1 MSSHPVSDLPDHRR
15 LGVSW
20 WTVGVFAV
28 VLAAADG
35 FWATSLRGAVGF
47 IQNIDQPFHDW
58 LLYLAVMLPIFAA
71 TIYLALR
78 LAQRFAGDRRG
89 VVRLAVAAA
98 LVVVLTTVVAIAQI
112 SLTAVYD
119 YHSQQA
125 QIALMHHIHNQNGPT
140 EIRLDP
146 GVTVAPNQPTCTGL
160 CAEKQ
165 QTIDVHYRAIRLA
178 ALLVLLTNT
187 VLVLWALALRGG
199 RLWARRRTVAQASV
213 VSAEPD
219 GHAPLGAL
227 GHTL

>member
-1 MSSHPVSDLPDHRR
+1 MSSHPSSDLPDDRR
-15 LGVSW
+15 LTVSW
-20 WTVGVFAV
+20 WTVGLFAL

-47 IQNIDQPFHDW
+47 IQNVDQPFHDW
-58 LLYLAVMLPIFAA
+58 LLYLAVMVPIFAA
-71 TIYLALR
+71 TVYLAIR

-89 VVRLAVAAA
+89 VVRVGLAAA
-98 LVVVLTTVVAIAQI
+98 LVVVLTTMVATAQI

-125 QIALMHHIHNQNGPT
+125 QIALMHHIHNENGPT
-140 EIRLDP
+140 AIRLDP
-146 GVTVAPNQPTCTGL
+146 GVTVAPNQPSCTGL

-178 ALLVLLTNT
+178 ALLMLLTNS

-199 RLWARRRTVAQASV
+199 RLWARRRTLASA
-213 VSAEPD
+213 SAGTAEAEAR
-219 GHAPLGAL
+219 APLGAV
-227 GHTL
+227 

>member
-1 MSSHPVSDLPDHRR
+1 MSSHPISDLPDDRR
-15 LGVSW
+15 LAVSW

-28 VLAAADG
+28 LLAAADG
-35 FWATSLRGAVGF
+35 FWATSVRGAVGF

-58 LLYLAVMLPIFAA
+58 LLYMAVMLPIFAA
-71 TIYLALR
+71 TIYLAIR
-78 LAQRFAGDRRG
+78 LAQRFGGGRSG
-89 VVRLAVAAA
+89 VARVTIAAA
-98 LVVVLTTVVAIAQI
+98 LVVVLTTVVAVAQI

-119 YHSQQA
+119 YHSQQS
-125 QIALMHHIHNQNGPT
+125 QIALMHHIHNLNGPT

-146 GVTVAPNQPTCTGL
+146 GVTVAPNQPSCIGL

-178 ALLVLLTNT
+178 VLLLLLTNT

-199 RLWARRRTVAQASV
+199 RLWARRRTVAEASA

-219 GHAPLGAL
+219 GHAPLGAV
-227 GHTL
+227 